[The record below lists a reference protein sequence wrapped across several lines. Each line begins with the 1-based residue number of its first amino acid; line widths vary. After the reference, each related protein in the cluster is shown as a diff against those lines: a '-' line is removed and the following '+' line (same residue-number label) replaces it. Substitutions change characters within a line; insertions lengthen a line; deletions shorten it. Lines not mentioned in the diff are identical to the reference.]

1 MYLYMS
7 NIKVYIYTLYNLKE
21 SFMFNPFDILGQA
34 LVDTSMTLIAFLPN
48 VIIAVIIFALGWA
61 AGSILGRAITH
72 IINVLRIDAALHRAG
87 MAQVSER
94 AGVKVSV
101 AGFLGGIVKWLV
113 IVAFTIASAEILGL
127 TQITQLLRDILMY
140 IPQVIIAAIVLV
152 IAMLVGDFV
161 ARIVRHSVKATG
173 IKGGVAAQVA
183 KWAIIIVGGI
193 FPALTQLRIAQ
204 GLVEVLFTGVVF
216 AVSLALGLSFGLGG
230 RDAAA
235 KTIEKM
241 KEGQ

>member
-1 MYLYMS
+1 
-7 NIKVYIYTLYNLKE
+7 
-21 SFMFNPFDILGQA
+21 MFNPFDILGQA

-61 AGSILGRAITH
+61 FGAVLGRAVSHLIS
-72 IINVLRIDAALHRAG
+72 VLRIDNALHKAG
-87 MAQVSER
+87 LDTVSER
-94 AGVKVSV
+94 AGIRVSL
-101 AGFLGGIVKWLV
+101 AGFLGGTVKWLV

-127 TQITQLLRDILMY
+127 TQVTQLLRDMLMY

-152 IAMLVGDFV
+152 MAMLIGDFV
-161 ARIVRHSVKATG
+161 ARLVSHSVKATG
-173 IKGGVAAQVA
+173 MKGEFAAKVA
-183 KWAIIIVGGI
+183 KWSIIIVGGV

-216 AVSLALGLSFGLGG
+216 ALSLSIGLAFGLGG

-235 KTIEKM
+235 RAIERM
-241 KEGQ
+241 KSE

>member
-1 MYLYMS
+1 
-7 NIKVYIYTLYNLKE
+7 
-21 SFMFNPFDILGQA
+21 MFNPFDILGQA

-61 AGSILGRAITH
+61 FGAVLGRAVSHLIS
-72 IINVLRIDAALHRAG
+72 VLRIDNAWHKAG
-87 MAQVSER
+87 LDTVSER
-94 AGVKVSV
+94 AGIRVSL
-101 AGFLGGIVKWLV
+101 AGFLGGTVKWLV

-127 TQITQLLRDILMY
+127 TQVTQLLRDILMY

-152 IAMLVGDFV
+152 MAMLIGDFV
-161 ARIVRHSVKATG
+161 ARLVSHSVKATG
-173 IKGGVAAQVA
+173 MKGEFAAKVA
-183 KWAIIIVGGI
+183 KWSIIIVGGI

-216 AVSLALGLSFGLGG
+216 ALSLSIGLAFGLGG

-235 KTIEKM
+235 RAIERM
-241 KEGQ
+241 KGQDA